1 METKV
6 CFKCGRELPL
16 SEFYKHK
23 QMADG
28 HLNKCKEC
36 TKKDVRTNYAHK
48 ITDPEWVEKERI
60 RGREKFHRLGYA
72 FTQKHTTRRDFPQA
86 ENTARK
92 LKRRGYDNKGKEAHH
107 WNYNLPDSVFLI
119 SRKAHHVIH
128 TCVTMSREDNCCYT
142 NDGVKL
148 ETAEQA
154 KKVYDEILR
163 KNGINEELQI
173 INL

>member
-16 SEFYKHK
+16 SDFYKHRA
-23 QMADG
+23 MADG

-36 TKKDVRTNYAHK
+36 AKKDVRANYAHK

-154 KKVYDEILR
+154 KKVYEEILR

>member
-16 SEFYKHK
+16 SDFYKHRA
-23 QMADG
+23 MADG

-48 ITDPEWVEKERI
+48 ITDPEWVDKERI

-72 FTQKHTTRRDFPQA
+72 LTQKHTTRRDFPQA

-154 KKVYDEILR
+154 KKVYEEILR